1 MTKSPKEVDAYIGS
15 RVRMRRKILG
25 MTQEGLGQELGM
37 TFQQV
42 QKYEKG
48 TNRIGAGRLKI
59 IADILDVPVSFFYPA
74 SEDPDDHSDDHQND
88 ELTLMQFL
96 ASSQGVEL
104 NKAFSK
110 IKDDKVRRR
119 IIALIHSVTDDKAS

>member
-48 TNRIGAGRLKI
+48 TNRIGAGRLQV
-59 IADILDVPVSFFYPA
+59 IADILNVPVSFFYPP
-74 SEDPDDHSDDHQND
+74 SDSPDDQSDDDQANDDQND
-88 ELTLMQFL
+88 QLTLMRLLRPQMP
-96 ASSQGVEL
+96 
-104 NKAFSK
+104 
-110 IKDDKVRRR
+110 R
-119 IIALIHSVTDDKAS
+119 